1 MVRRLAL
8 GRTWAGALALAAALA
23 VPPQGGE
30 AAVAP
35 LSEAW
40 TTEQPAPGATPGATP
55 GTTPGTMPGVAPG
68 PVALVPEPAGDRA
81 LAERAP
87 GMPEVRFAR
96 WPHVSHGQLVFS
108 HHGDLWI
115 GAADGSGI
123 RRLTSHVGNDIRPR
137 FSPDGTQVAFTSNRA
152 GANHVWVVPAEGGE
166 PRQVTFHPSADN
178 VQYWTP
184 DGGAILIST
193 NRGHDPFRTP
203 LYRAPLDG
211 SIPTPLGMDE
221 ASSGMMRQ
229 DGAMVAFNRKGFSF
243 TRRGYLGNN
252 AADLWVQEVASGS
265 FRQLTNVEMRDYQA
279 QGHTALPMWG
289 ADGMV
294 YYMAEK
300 GGPFNLWRISPE
312 GGEPEQVTF
321 HTIDGIQYPSISP
334 DGRIISYT
342 KDFHIWTLD
351 LDEGTPRRLTL
362 EMRTDPRDPTVE
374 MHTFQ
379 NRAEGFSPSPDG
391 EYLAVDVRGRIFL
404 VPAEDGVGEKIP
416 LTPGAFRERHHA
428 WSPDGRM
435 LAFVS
440 DRSGEEEIWV
450 HEVATGEQRQLSRHP
465 SLKTGAHWSP
475 DSRRLVFE
483 ASNTLF
489 LLEVEGGR
497 QTELAYNRAGGFN
510 VQGFSPD
517 GEWLVYTRRD
527 RDMNAEVYLF
537 EIATRREID
546 MTRNPWTNTGGILT
560 PDQRHLVFLSNRG
573 GGPTQLWAVSLARMT
588 EDPDDPLV
596 REREARGATLRD
608 RAGDNGS
615 GNARD
620 QAPRGEAEREGDAT
634 GSRRG
639 APTPIQVDEEGLE
652 RRARPLTTGNTG
664 VSSPFLSADGR
675 TVYFLGSD
683 GDGAGLFAVGIDGRN
698 RRRVAAGSFP
708 GLTPSAA
715 GRYVFFRGTSAGA
728 PGSEVHR
735 MQLSNQRRARV
746 DFSLPI
752 WVDLEEEWRQIFEES
767 WRVMTY
773 RFYDETMHGTDWEA
787 IREKYRALLP
797 NVASYDDLHDVANK
811 MLGELNASH
820 LGVSG
825 PSSRSQ
831 PSTARPRYLG
841 FEMEPAEGGRYRVS
855 YLYPEGPADHE
866 WLDLAVG
873 DYVLALEGEEL
884 RAGDNYWR
892 TLSRLVNDWVTVR
905 VASDPQGGNARDLR
919 MATVPS
925 VVNLR
930 YEAWVEANRRVV
942 EEASGG
948 RIAYVHIRAMNQPSL
963 ERFRN
968 EINRF
973 WNAEGIVVD
982 VRFNGGGNIDQELI
996 DILERQP
1003 YQFWNPRWGDATWG
1017 RRPRQAIAGPRVMLI
1032 NHRSGS
1038 DAEVTPLGF
1047 QQLGLGSLVG
1057 NPTAGAVIAT
1067 GSYGLLHG
1075 GSIRTPG
1082 SLVVT
1087 WDPTQPDNQGVNLE
1101 NLGVAPDVWVENTP
1115 DDVLSGFDR
1124 ELHAAVEEAMRKL
1137 RAEEEARRRGGAP
1150 P

>member
-1 MVRRLAL
+1 MNLATPNPRLGPARSCARRHGFLAL
-8 GRTWAGALALAAALA
+8 LLILA
-23 VPPQGGE
+23 VGLLPE
-30 AAVAP
+30 AA
-35 LSEAW
+35 W
-40 TTEQPAPGATPGATP
+40 
-55 GTTPGTMPGVAPG
+55 
-68 PVALVPEPAGDRA
+68 ALQAN
-81 LAERAP
+81 
-87 GMPEVRFAR
+87 PEVRFAR

-108 HHGDLWI
+108 YHGDLWI
-115 GAADGSGI
+115 GAADGSSI
-123 RRLTSHVGNDIRPR
+123 RRLTSNVANDVRPR

-152 GANHVWVVPAEGGE
+152 GSNHVWVVPAAGGE
-166 PRQVTFHPSADN
+166 PRQVTFHPAGDN

-184 DGGAILIST
+184 DGEAVLIST
-193 NRGHDPFRTP
+193 NRGHDPFHTP
-203 LYRAPLDG
+203 LYRAPVDG
-211 SIPTPLGMDE
+211 SIPVALGMDQ
-221 ASSGMMRQ
+221 ASAGMIRQ

-252 AADLWVQEVASGS
+252 AADVWVQDLRSGS
-265 FRQLTNVEMRDYQA
+265 FRQLTNQDMRAYQA

-294 YYMAEK
+294 YYVAEK
-300 GGPFNLWRISPE
+300 GGPFNLWRVSPE
-312 GGEPEQVTF
+312 GGEPTQVTF
-321 HTIDGIQYPSISP
+321 HTDDGVQYPSISP
-334 DGRIISYT
+334 DGRIVSYT
-342 KDFHIWTLD
+342 QDFHIWTLD
-351 LDEGTPRRLTL
+351 LEEGTPRRVVLD
-362 EMRTDPRDPTVE
+362 MRVDPRAHGVE

-391 EYLAVDVRGRIFL
+391 EYLAVDVRGRLFL
-404 VPAEDGVGEKIP
+404 VPAEAEVGEKIP
-416 LTPGAFRERHHA
+416 LTPGAFRERFHS
-428 WSPDGRM
+428 WSPDGRH

-440 DRSGEEEIWV
+440 DRSGEEEIWL
-450 HEVATGEQRQLSRHP
+450 HEVATGDQRRLTYHP
-465 SLKTGAHWSP
+465 SLKTGALWSP
-475 DSRRLVFE
+475 DAQHLAFE
-483 ASNTLF
+483 ASNALF
-489 LLEVEGGR
+489 LVEVETGR
-497 QTELAYNRAGGFN
+497 QTELAFNRAGGFN
-510 VQGFSPD
+510 LQGFSPD

-546 MTRNPWTNTGGILT
+546 MTRNPWTNTGGMLT

-596 REREARGATLRD
+596 REREARGAILRD
-608 RAGDNGS
+608 RAAGNGS
-615 GNARD
+615 GGGGAASARVG
-620 QAPRGEAEREGDAT
+620 GEGNGA
-634 GSRRG
+634 GSRA
-639 APTPIQVDEEGLE
+639 APAPIRVDEEGLE
-652 RRARPLTTGNTG
+652 RRARPLTTGSTG

-698 RRRVAAGSFP
+698 RRRVAPGSFP
-708 GLTPSAA
+708 GLTPSAD
-715 GRYVFFRGTSAGA
+715 GRYVFFRGATAGG
-728 PGSEVHR
+728 PGAEVHR

-746 DFSLPI
+746 DFTLPL

-773 RFYDETMHGTDWEA
+773 RFYDETMHGKDWEA

-797 NVASYDDLHDVANK
+797 NVASYDDLHDLTNK

-825 PSSRSQ
+825 PSTRSQ
-831 PSTARPRYLG
+831 PSDARPRYLG
-841 FEMEPAEGGRYRVS
+841 FEMEPGEGGRYRVS
-855 YLYPEGPADHE
+855 FVYPDGPADRE
-866 WLDLAVG
+866 WLDLSVG
-873 DYVLALEGEEL
+873 DYILALEGEEL

-905 VASDPQGGNARDLR
+905 VASNPSGANARDLR
-919 MATVPS
+919 MATVNA
-925 VVNLR
+925 VGDLR

-942 EEASGG
+942 DEASGG
-948 RIAYVHIRAMNQPSL
+948 RIAYVHIRSMNQPSL

-968 EINRF
+968 EINQF

-1003 YQFWNPRWGDATWG
+1003 YQFWNPRWGDPAWG
-1017 RRPRQAIAGPRVMLI
+1017 RRPRQAIAGPKVMLI

-1087 WDPTQPDNQGVNLE
+1087 WDPTQPYNQGVNLE
-1101 NLGVAPDVWVENTP
+1101 NLGVAPDVWVENSP
-1115 DDVLSGFDR
+1115 EDVLSGYDR
-1124 ELHAAVEEAMRKL
+1124 ELLAAVEEAMRKL
-1137 RAEEEARRRGGAP
+1137 REEEAARRAAAGPR
-1150 P
+1150 

>member
-1 MVRRLAL
+1 MPAHPTSRPALFRALLLAF
-8 GRTWAGALALAAALA
+8 LAAAFVL
-23 VPPQGGE
+23 PE
-30 AAVAP
+30 AAA
-35 LSEAW
+35 
-40 TTEQPAPGATPGATP
+40 
-55 GTTPGTMPGVAPG
+55 
-68 PVALVPEPAGDRA
+68 ALQ
-81 LAERAP
+81 AET
-87 GMPEVRFAR
+87 EVRFAR

-108 HHGDLWI
+108 YHGDLWI
-115 GAADGSGI
+115 GGADGSDI
-123 RRLTSHVGNDIRPR
+123 RRLTSHVANDMRPR

-152 GANHVWVVPAEGGE
+152 GSNHVWVVPSAGGE
-166 PRQVTFHPSADN
+166 PRQVTFHPAGDN

-184 DGGAILIST
+184 EGDAVLIST
-193 NRGHDPFRTP
+193 NRGHDPFQTP

-211 SIPTPLGMDE
+211 SIPVALSMDQASAGMI
-221 ASSGMMRQ
+221 RQ

-252 AADLWVQEVASGS
+252 AADVWVQDLRSGM
-265 FRQLTNVEMRDYQA
+265 FRQLTNQDMRAYQA

-289 ADGMV
+289 ADGHV
-294 YYMAEK
+294 YYVAEK
-300 GGPFNLWRISPE
+300 GGPFNLWRIAPE

-321 HTIDGIQYPSISP
+321 HTDDGVQYPSMSP
-334 DGRIISYT
+334 DGRILSYT
-342 KDFHIWTLD
+342 QDFHIWTLD
-351 LDEGTPRRLTL
+351 LDDGTPRRVSL
-362 EMRTDPRDPTVE
+362 EMRVDPRTHDVE

-404 VPAEDGVGEKIP
+404 VPAEEGVGEKIP
-416 LTPGAFRERHHA
+416 LTTGAFRERFHA
-428 WSPDGRM
+428 WAPDGRH

-450 HEVATGEQRQLSRHP
+450 HAVATGEQRRLSNHA
-465 SLKTGAHWSP
+465 SLKTGALWSP
-475 DSRRLVFE
+475 DSRRLAFE

-489 LLEVEGGR
+489 LVDVETGR
-497 QTELAYNRAGGFN
+497 QSELGYNRAGGYSL
-510 VQGFSPD
+510 QGFSPD

-527 RDMNAEVYLF
+527 RDMNPEVYLF
-537 EIATRREID
+537 EIASRREID
-546 MTRNPWTNTGGILT
+546 MTRNPWNNTGGILT
-560 PDQRHLVFLSNRG
+560 PDQRHLVFLSNRD
-573 GGPTQLWAVSLARMT
+573 GGPNQLWTVSLARMS
-588 EDPDDPLV
+588 EDPEDPLV
-596 REREARGATLRD
+596 REREARGAVLRD
-608 RAGDNGS
+608 RAAGNG
-615 GNARD
+615 AM
-620 QAPRGEAEREGDAT
+620 RGGAAGGPADSTAGVAS
-634 GSRRG
+634 GSRVTP
-639 APTPIQVDEEGLE
+639 APIRVDEEGLE
-652 RRARPLTTGNTG
+652 RRARPLTSGSTG

-683 GDGAGLFAVGIDGRN
+683 DDGAGLFAVGIDGRN
-698 RRRVAAGSFP
+698 RRRIAAGSFP
-708 GLTPSAA
+708 GLTPSADS
-715 GRYVFFRGTSAGA
+715 RYVFFRGSSAGG

-752 WVDLEEEWRQIFEES
+752 WVDLRDEWRQIFEES
-767 WRVMTY
+767 WRVMTF
-773 RFYDETMHGTDWEA
+773 RFYDEAMHGTDWEA

-825 PSSRSQ
+825 PSTRSQ
-831 PSTARPRYLG
+831 PSDARPRYLG
-841 FEMEPAEGGRYRVS
+841 FEMEPGEGGRYRVS
-855 YLYPEGPADHE
+855 FVYPQGPADHE
-866 WLDLAVG
+866 WIDLSVG

-884 RAGDNYWR
+884 QAGDNYWR

-905 VASDPQGGNARDLR
+905 VASDPRGTNARELR
-919 MATVPS
+919 MATVGA
-925 VVNLR
+925 VTNLR
-930 YEAWVEANRRVV
+930 YEAWVEANRAVV

-948 RIAYVHIRAMNQPSL
+948 RIAYVHIRSMNQPSL

-1017 RRPRQAIAGPRVMLI
+1017 RRPRQAIAGPKVMLI

-1087 WDPTQPDNQGVNLE
+1087 WDPIQPDNQGVNLE
-1101 NLGVAPDVWVENTP
+1101 NLGVAPDVWVENSP
-1115 DDVLSGFDR
+1115 ADVLAGHDR
-1124 ELHAAVEEAMRKL
+1124 ELLAAVEEAMRRL
-1137 RAEEEARRRGGAP
+1137 REEEAARRAAGGAR
-1150 P
+1150 

>member
-1 MVRRLAL
+1 MLRRLPFRAPAAL
-8 GRTWAGALALAAALA
+8 SLSATGLVPGLLFLLLVAFLPASAEAPQSRGPHADLALQSADT
-23 VPPQGGE
+23 Q
-30 AAVAP
+30 
-35 LSEAW
+35 
-40 TTEQPAPGATPGATP
+40 
-55 GTTPGTMPGVAPG
+55 
-68 PVALVPEPAGDRA
+68 
-81 LAERAP
+81 
-87 GMPEVRFAR
+87 VRFAR

-108 HHGDLWI
+108 YHGDLWI
-115 GAADGSGI
+115 GQADGSGI
-123 RRLTSHVGNDIRPR
+123 RRLTSHVANDVRPR

-152 GANHVWVVPAEGGE
+152 GANHVWVVPAAGGE
-166 PRQVTFHPSADN
+166 PRQVTFHPAGDN

-184 DGGAILIST
+184 EGDAILIST
-193 NRGHDPFRTP
+193 SRGHDPFRTP
-203 LYRAPLDG
+203 LHRAPLDG

-221 ASSGMMRQ
+221 ASSGMIRQ

-252 AADLWVQEVASGS
+252 AADVWVQELGSGS
-265 FRQLTNVEMRDYQA
+265 FRQLTNLDVRQYQE

-294 YYMAEK
+294 YYLAEK

-321 HTIDGIQYPSISP
+321 HTADGVQYPSISP
-334 DGRIISYT
+334 DGRILSYT
-342 KDFHIWTLD
+342 KDFHIWTLE
-351 LDEGTPRRLTL
+351 LEEGTPRRVALD
-362 EMRTDPRDPTVE
+362 MRPDPRTHDVE

-379 NRAEGFSPSPDG
+379 NRADGFSPSPDG

-416 LTPGAFRERHHA
+416 VTPGAFRERFHG
-428 WSPDGRM
+428 WSPDGRH

-440 DRSGEEEIWV
+440 DRSGEEEIWL
-450 HEVATGEQRQLSRHP
+450 HEVATGSQRRLTNHP
-465 SLKTGAHWSP
+465 SLKTGAIWSP
-475 DSRRLVFE
+475 DSRRLAFE

-489 LLEVEGGR
+489 LVEVESGR
-497 QTELAYNRAGGFN
+497 QEELDFNRAGGFSLH
-510 VQGFSPD
+510 GFSPD
-517 GEWLVYTRRD
+517 GDWLVYTRRD
-527 RDMNAEVYLF
+527 RDMNAEVFLR
-537 EIATRREID
+537 EIATGREID
-546 MTRNPWTNTGGILT
+546 MTRNPWNNTGGILT
-560 PDQRHLVFLSNRG
+560 PDQKHLLFLSNRG
-573 GGPTQLWAVSLARMT
+573 GGPNQLWIVSLARMT

-596 REREARGATLRD
+596 REREARGGVLRD
-608 RAGDNGS
+608 RAGGAGGNGAASSGGGS
-615 GNARD
+615 GDAEGGAASAGAASGSGSAGSARG
-620 QAPRGEAEREGDAT
+620 RG
-634 GSRRG
+634 G
-639 APTPIQVDEEGLE
+639 APEPIRVDEDGLE
-652 RRARPLTTGNTG
+652 RRARPLTTGSTG

-683 GDGAGLFAVGIDGRN
+683 SDGAGLFAVGVDGRN

-708 GLTPSAA
+708 GLTPSAD
-715 GRYVFFRGTSAGA
+715 GRYVFFRGASAGA
-728 PGSEVHR
+728 PGTEVHR

-746 DFSLPI
+746 DFTLPI
-752 WVDLEEEWRQIFEES
+752 WVELRDEWRQIFEES

-773 RFYDETMHGTDWEA
+773 RFYDESMHGTDWEG

-797 NVASYDDLHDVANK
+797 SVASYDDLHDVANK

-825 PSSRSQ
+825 PSTRSQ
-831 PSTARPRYLG
+831 PSDARPRYLG
-841 FEMEPAEGGRYRVS
+841 FEMEPAEGGRYQVRYV
-855 YLYPEGPADHE
+855 YPDGPADHE
-866 WLDLAVG
+866 WIDLEVG
-873 DYVLALEGEEL
+873 DYVLALDGEEL
-884 RAGDNYWR
+884 HAGDNYWR
-892 TLSRLVNDWVTVR
+892 TLARLVNDWVTVR
-905 VASDPQGGNARDLR
+905 VASDPSGRNARELR

-930 YEAWVEANRRVV
+930 YEAWVEANRAYV
-942 EEASGG
+942 EEVSEG

-963 ERFRN
+963 VRFEQ

-982 VRFNGGGNIDQELI
+982 VRFNGGGNIDQQLI

-1003 YQFWNPRWGDATWG
+1003 YQFWNPRWGDVTWG
-1017 RRPRQAIAGPRVMLI
+1017 RRPRQAIAGPKVMLI

-1115 DDVLSGFDR
+1115 EDVLSGFDR
-1124 ELHAAVEEAMRKL
+1124 ELHAAVEEALRKL
-1137 RAEEEARRRGGAP
+1137 RAEEEARGGGGP
-1150 P
+1150 PR